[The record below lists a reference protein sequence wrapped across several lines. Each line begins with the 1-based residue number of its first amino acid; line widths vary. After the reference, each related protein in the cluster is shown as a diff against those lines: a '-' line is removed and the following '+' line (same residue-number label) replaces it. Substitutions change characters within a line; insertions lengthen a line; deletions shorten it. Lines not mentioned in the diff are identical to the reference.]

1 MSEVTANYDES
12 WKEALNEYFESF
24 LCFFFPLAHEAIDWT
39 QKPESLD
46 KELQE
51 ITASAKTERR
61 IADKLYK
68 VWLLDKQQ
76 IWILIHIEIQ
86 SQYDVDFEE
95 RIYIYNYR
103 AFDLYHKF
111 VVSLAILGDTSPTW
125 RPNSY
130 NQAMLDCELRLKFP
144 IAKLLDY
151 ESRWHELESNP
162 NPFAI
167 IVMAHLKTK
176 ATTGNFSEREKWKW
190 QLIRGLYE
198 RGLTKE
204 QIVKLFKII
213 DKMMTLPKQLQAGL
227 VAKIKH
233 FEEEQQMPF
242 ISPTEELAMER
253 GEQKGIQQGIQ
264 QGIQREQQLIIRQ
277 LNRRIGEIQSSL
289 IDTIRTLTIEQL
301 ELLGE
306 ALLDFSSVTDLEQW
320 LENNPES

>member
-1 MSEVTANYDES
+1 
-12 WKEALNEYFESF
+12 
-24 LCFFFPLAHEAIDWT
+24 
-39 QKPESLD
+39 LD
-46 KELQE
+46 KTQ
-51 ITASAKTERR
+51 
-61 IADKLYK
+61 
-68 VWLLDKQQ
+68 V
-76 IWILIHIEIQ
+76 WILIHIEIQ

-95 RIYIYNYR
+95 RMYIYNYR

-111 VVSLAILGDTSPTW
+111 VVGLAILGDTSSTW

-130 NQAMLDCELRLKFP
+130 EQAMLDCELSLKFP

-151 ESRWHELESNP
+151 ESRWQELESSDNRD

-176 ATTGNFSEREKWKW
+176 ATTGNLAEREQWKW
-190 QLIRGLYE
+190 TLIRGLYE

-213 DKMMTLPKQLQAGL
+213 DKMMSLPKELQQGL

-233 FEEEQQMPF
+233 LEEENQMPF

-253 GEQKGIQQGIQ
+253 GEQ
-264 QGIQREQQLIIRQ
+264 QLIIRQ
-277 LNRRIGEIQSSL
+277 LNRRIGEIKSSF
-289 IDTIRTLTIEQL
+289 IDTIRTLTIDQL

-306 ALLDFSSVTDLEQW
+306 ALLDFSSITDLEQW
-320 LENNPES
+320 LENKPES

>member
-1 MSEVTANYDES
+1 MNKNEITANYDES
-12 WKEALNEYFESF
+12 WKEALNEYFDSF
-24 LCFFFPLAHEAIDWT
+24 LSFFFPVAYKAIDWT
-39 QKPESLD
+39 KPPESLD
-46 KELQE
+46 KELQQ
-51 ITASAKTERR
+51 ITASSSTEKR

-68 VWLLDKQQ
+68 VWLLDKTQV
-76 IWILIHIEIQ
+76 WILIHIEIQ

-95 RIYIYNYR
+95 RMYIYNYR

-111 VVSLAILGDTSPTW
+111 VVGLAILGDTSSTW

-130 NQAMLDCELRLKFP
+130 EQAMLDCELSLKFP

-151 ESRWHELESNP
+151 ESRWQELESSDNRD

-176 ATTGNFSEREKWKW
+176 ATTGNLAEREQWKW
-190 QLIRGLYE
+190 TLIRGLYE

-213 DKMMTLPKQLQAGL
+213 DKMMSLPKELQQGL

-233 FEEEQQMPF
+233 LEEENQMPF

-253 GEQKGIQQGIQ
+253 GEQ
-264 QGIQREQQLIIRQ
+264 QLIIRQ
-277 LNRRIGEIQSSL
+277 LNRRIGEIKSSF
-289 IDTIRTLTIEQL
+289 IDTIRTLTIDQL

-306 ALLDFSSVTDLEQW
+306 ALLDLSSITDLEQW
-320 LENNPES
+320 LENKPES

>member
-1 MSEVTANYDES
+1 MNKNEINANYDES
-12 WKEALNEYFESF
+12 WKEALNNYFDSF
-24 LCFFFPLAHEAIDWT
+24 LSFFFPGVYEAIDWT

-51 ITASAKTERR
+51 ITGLSETETR

-76 IWILIHIEIQ
+76 IWILIHIEVQ
-86 SQYDVDFEE
+86 SHYDANFAQ
-95 RIYIYNYR
+95 RMYIYNYR
-103 AFDLYHKF
+103 AFDLYHQF
-111 VVSLAILGDTSPTW
+111 VVGLAILGDTSSTW

-130 NQAMLDCELRLKFP
+130 HQAMLDCELSLKFP

-151 ESRWHELESNP
+151 ESRWTELEASN

-176 ATTGNFSEREKWKW
+176 ATTGNLSEREQWKW
-190 QLIRGLYE
+190 VLIRGLYE
-198 RGLTKE
+198 RGLTRE

-213 DKMMTLPKQLQAGL
+213 DRMMTLPKELQRGL
-227 VAKIKH
+227 VTKIKH
-233 FEEEQQMPF
+233 LEEEKKMPF

-264 QGIQREQQLIIRQ
+264 REQQLIIRL
-277 LNRRIGEIQSSL
+277 LNRRVGEIESSL
-289 IDTIRTLTIEQL
+289 IDTIRILDIDQL
-301 ELLGE
+301 ESLGE

-320 LENNPES
+320 LQNKPES